1 MYGSLIMAFE
11 YKFGEK
17 KSDALESI
25 ISQERLEKIKK
36 HTRKQ
41 GWFPEFTLEK
51 QIEELTKQLEEKDKM
66 ILHDCERISGL
77 EQQIEMLQ
85 CLIETK
91 DKVIANLNKQVEL
104 QNNLNDL
111 IKKMQKNREKKD

>member
-1 MYGSLIMAFE
+1 MAFE
-11 YKFGEK
+11 YKFGKK
-17 KSDALESI
+17 KSNAPEPTLSAEELKEIRERVKKYRYFPED
-25 ISQERLEKIKK
+25 RLEMQVK
-36 HTRKQ
+36 
-41 GWFPEFTLEK
+41 
-51 QIEELTKQLEEKDKM
+51 ELTKQLEKKDEM

-91 DKVIANLNKQVEL
+91 DKVIANLNKQIEL

-111 IKKMQKNREKKD
+111 IKKMQENRENREKKD

>member
-1 MYGSLIMAFE
+1 MYRSLIMAFE
-11 YKFGEK
+11 YKFGKK
-17 KSDALESI
+17 KSDALEPI

-36 HTRKQ
+36 HTREQ

-51 QIEELTKQLEEKDKM
+51 QVEELTKQLEEKDEM
-66 ILHDCERISGL
+66 ILRDCERINGL

-91 DKVIANLNKQVEL
+91 DKVIANLNKQIEL

>member
-1 MYGSLIMAFE
+1 MYGRLIMAFE
-11 YKFGEK
+11 YKFGKK
-17 KSDALESI
+17 KSDALEPI

-36 HTRKQ
+36 QTRKQ

-51 QIEELTKQLEEKDKM
+51 QVEELTKQLKEKDEM
-66 ILHDCERISGL
+66 ILHDCERICGL

-91 DKVIANLNKQVEL
+91 DKVIANLNKQIEL

-111 IKKMQKNREKKD
+111 IEKMQKNREKKD

>member
-1 MYGSLIMAFE
+1 MAFE
-11 YKFGEK
+11 YKFGKK
-17 KSDALESI
+17 KSDIPEPI
-25 ISQERLEKIKK
+25 ISQDRLEKIKK

-51 QIEELTKQLEEKDKM
+51 QAFGLEKHVEELTKQLEEKD
-66 ILHDCERISGL
+66 
-77 EQQIEMLQ
+77 EMLQ

-91 DKVIANLNKQVEL
+91 DKVIANLNKQIEL

-111 IKKMQKNREKKD
+111 IKKMQENREKKD

>member
-1 MYGSLIMAFE
+1 MAFE
-11 YKFGEK
+11 YKFGKK
-17 KSDALESI
+17 KSDALEPI

-51 QIEELTKQLEEKDKM
+51 QIEELTKQLEEKDEM

-111 IKKMQKNREKKD
+111 IEKMQKNREKKD

>member
-1 MYGSLIMAFE
+1 MYGRLIMAFE
-11 YKFGEK
+11 YKFGKK
-17 KSDALESI
+17 KSDASEPIFSR
-25 ISQERLEKIKK
+25 EKLEKIKK
-36 HTRKQ
+36 HIREQ

-51 QIEELTKQLEEKDKM
+51 HIEELTKQLEEKDEM
-66 ILHDCERISGL
+66 ILHDCEKISGL

-111 IKKMQKNREKKD
+111 IKKMQENREKKD

>member
-1 MYGSLIMAFE
+1 MAFE
-11 YKFGEK
+11 YKFGKK
-17 KSDALESI
+17 KSDVPEFI

-36 HTRKQ
+36 HTREQ

-51 QIEELTKQLEEKDKM
+51 HVEELTKQLEEKDEM
-66 ILHDCERISGL
+66 ILHDCERIAGL

-91 DKVIANLNKQVEL
+91 DKVIANLNKQIEL

-111 IKKMQKNREKKD
+111 IKKMQENREHREKKD

>member
-1 MYGSLIMAFE
+1 MAFE
-11 YKFGEK
+11 YKLGKK
-17 KSDALESI
+17 KSDAPEHT
-25 ISQERLEKIKK
+25 ISQDRLEKIKR
-36 HTRKQ
+36 HTREQ

-51 QIEELTKQLEEKDKM
+51 HVEELTKQLEKKDEM
-66 ILHDCERISGL
+66 ILHDCEKISGL

-91 DKVIANLNKQVEL
+91 DKVIANLNKQIEL

-111 IKKMQKNREKKD
+111 IKKMQENRENREKKD